1 MRIFSL
7 FCFIVAIAGALLA
20 IATFPTES
28 SFASRAKL
36 VQRMRIDDASAL
48 FGDEGTPIGSPQRMI
63 IDDAKAFTGKKT
75 EEGAEIVDEGYREKN
90 KIYPLQ
96 LQTVSYLAGLAR
108 LGGGAAFAIAG
119 LVGFWARRRARKSRP
134 APALDPR

>member
-20 IATFPTES
+20 IATIPIES
-28 SFASRAKL
+28 SFSSRAKL

-48 FGDEGTPIGSPQRMI
+48 FGDEGTPVGSPQKLI
-63 IDDAKAFTGKKT
+63 IDDAKAFTGKKA
-75 EEGAEIVDEGYREKN
+75 EGGAEIVDEGYLEKN

-96 LQTVSYLAGLAR
+96 LQTVSYVAGLAR
-108 LGGGAAFAIAG
+108 LGGGTAFLLAG
-119 LVGFWARRRARKSRP
+119 LIGLWARGRAHRIMK
-134 APALDPR
+134 APAANPR